1 MAQSGQKSTGKSTKQ
16 QPSKGNT
23 TPAKQQKPQKKGGK

>member
-16 QPSKGNT
+16 QPTKGKGA
-23 TPAKQQKPQKKGGK
+23 PATAKKPQKKGK